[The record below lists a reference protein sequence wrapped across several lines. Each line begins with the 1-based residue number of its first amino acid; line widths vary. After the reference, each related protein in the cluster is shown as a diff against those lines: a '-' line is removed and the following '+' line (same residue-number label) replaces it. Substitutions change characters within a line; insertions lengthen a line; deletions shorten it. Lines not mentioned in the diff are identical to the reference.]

1 MKRAVTAIALVALLA
16 APALIA
22 SGSSGGGMG
31 SGSAPMPSMQQKSP
45 HDQAVDYYNNAERRI
60 DGLTKTHDEMK
71 AAAATDPKKAA
82 KLQGKLAKGL
92 ENAAAD
98 LERAVKNDPS
108 LFQAWSE
115 LGFTYRKMG
124 KFKESLEAYD
134 KALQI
139 SPNYT
144 PALEYRA
151 EAYLGL
157 NRLDEAK
164 KTYTDLFSGDRPKAD
179 ALLLS
184 MKSYVAAR
192 RADPAGLDAAQLD
205 AFGKWVEEREIL
217 HNQTIALTAQ
227 NSTFR
232 SW

>member
-1 MKRAVTAIALVALLA
+1 
-16 APALIA
+16 
-22 SGSSGGGMG
+22 
-31 SGSAPMPSMQQKSP
+31 MPMQQKSP

-60 DGLTKTHDEMK
+60 DGLSKLHDEMK
-71 AAAATDPKKAA
+71 AAAATDPQKAT

-98 LERAVKNDPS
+98 LERAVKNDPT
-108 LFQAWSE
+108 LYEAYSE

-134 KALQI
+134 TALRIQ
-139 SPNYT
+139 PNYT

-157 NRLDEAK
+157 NRIDEAR
-164 KTYTDLFSGDRPKAD
+164 KTYTELFSGDRPRAD
-179 ALLLS
+179 ALLIA
-184 MKSYVAAR
+184 MKSFVAAR
-192 RADPAGLDAAQLD
+192 KADAAGLDPAQLD
-205 AFGKWVEEREIL
+205 AFAKWVGEREII
-217 HNQTIALTAQ
+217 HGQTVALTAQ
-227 NSTFR
+227 TSTFR

>member
-1 MKRAVTAIALVALLA
+1 
-16 APALIA
+16 
-22 SGSSGGGMG
+22 
-31 SGSAPMPSMQQKSP
+31 MQQRSP
-45 HDQAVDYYNNAERRI
+45 HDQAVDFYNNAERRI

-71 AAAATDPKKAA
+71 AAAATDPQKAA
-82 KLQGKLAKGL
+82 KLQAKLAKGL

-98 LERAVKNDPS
+98 LERAVKNDPQ
-108 LFQAWSE
+108 LFQAYSE

-134 KALQI
+134 KALAI

-157 NRLDEAK
+157 NRIDDART
-164 KTYTDLFSGDRPKAD
+164 TYTDLFSVDRPRAD
-179 ALLLS
+179 ALLIA
-184 MKSYVAAR
+184 MKSFVAAR
-192 RADPAGLDAAQLD
+192 RADAAGLDAAKLD
-205 AFGKWVEEREIL
+205 EFAKWVDQREII
-217 HNQTIALTAQ
+217 HGQTVALTAQ
-227 NSTFR
+227 TSTFR

>member
-1 MKRAVTAIALVALLA
+1 M
-16 APALIA
+16 
-22 SGSSGGGMG
+22 
-31 SGSAPMPSMQQKSP
+31 GSAPSPSMQQQRSP
-45 HDQAVDYYNNAERRI
+45 HDMAVDYYNAAERRI
-60 DGLTKTHDEMK
+60 DGLTRTHDEMK
-71 AAAATDPKKAA
+71 AAAATDPQKSA
-82 KLQGKLAKGL
+82 KLQARLAKGL

-98 LERAVKNDPS
+98 LERAVKNDPG

-124 KFKESLEAYD
+124 KYKESLEAYD

-139 SPNYT
+139 SPDYT

-164 KTYTDLFSGDRPKAD
+164 KTYTDLFSGDRPNAD

-192 RADPAGLDAAQLD
+192 RADAAGLDAAQLD
-205 AFGKWVEEREIL
+205 TFGKWVEQREII
-217 HNQTIALTAQ
+217 HNQTVALTAQ
-227 NSTFR
+227 TSTFR

>member
-1 MKRAVTAIALVALLA
+1 MKRVATAILLFTLA
-16 APALIA
+16 AVPSLMA
-22 SGSSGGGMG
+22 SSGGGM
-31 SGSAPMPSMQQKSP
+31 SAPPPMQQQQRSP
-45 HDQAVDYYNNAERRI
+45 HDQAVDYYNNAEHRI
-60 DGLTKTHDEMK
+60 DGLAKLHDEMK
-71 AAAATDPKKAA
+71 AAAATDPQKAT

-98 LERAVKNDPS
+98 LERAVKNDPQ

-134 KALQI
+134 KSLQI
-139 SPNYT
+139 EPGYT

-157 NRLDEAK
+157 NRIDDAR
-164 KTYTDLFSGDRPKAD
+164 KTYTDLFSVDRPRAD
-179 ALLLS
+179 ALLIA
-184 MKSYVAAR
+184 MKSFVAAR
-192 RADPAGLDAAQLD
+192 RADAAGLDAAQLD
-205 AFGKWVEEREIL
+205 TFGKWVDQREII
-217 HNQTIALTAQ
+217 HNQTVALTAQ
-227 NSTFR
+227 TSTFR

>member
-1 MKRAVTAIALVALLA
+1 MKRAATAFALIALLA

-22 SGSSGGGMG
+22 SGPGGGGGGM
-31 SGSAPMPSMQQKSP
+31 SAPMPTMQQRSP
-45 HDQAVDYYNNAERRI
+45 HDQALDYYNNAERRI

-71 AAAATDPKKAA
+71 AAAASDPQKAA
-82 KLQGKLAKGL
+82 KLQAKLAKGL

-98 LERAVKNDPS
+98 LERAVKNDPQ

-134 KALQI
+134 KSLSIQ
-139 SPNYT
+139 PDYT

-157 NRLDEAK
+157 NRLDDAR
-164 KTYTDLFSGDRPKAD
+164 KTYTDLFSMDRPKAD
-179 ALLLS
+179 ALLIA
-184 MKSYVAAR
+184 MKSFVAAR
-192 RADPAGLDAAQLD
+192 RADAAGLDAAQLD
-205 AFGKWVEEREIL
+205 AFDKWVAQREII
-217 HNQTIALTAQ
+217 HNQTVALTAQ
-227 NSTFR
+227 TSSFR

>member
-1 MKRAVTAIALVALLA
+1 MKRVATAILLSTLVAVPSLMA
-16 APALIA
+16 
-22 SGSSGGGMG
+22 SSGGGM
-31 SGSAPMPSMQQKSP
+31 SAPPPMQQQQRSP
-45 HDQAVDYYNNAERRI
+45 HDQAVDYYNNAEHRI
-60 DGLTKTHDEMK
+60 DGLAKLHDEMK
-71 AAAATDPKKAA
+71 AAAATDPQKAT

-98 LERAVKNDPS
+98 LERAVKNDPQ

-124 KFKESLEAYD
+124 KFKESLEAYER
-134 KALQI
+134 ALQI
-139 SPNYT
+139 SPDYT

-157 NRLDEAK
+157 NRLDDAK
-164 KTYTDLFSGDRPKAD
+164 KTYTELFSGDRPKAD
-179 ALLLS
+179 ALLIS
-184 MKSYVAAR
+184 MKSFVAAR

-205 AFGKWVEEREIL
+205 AFGKWVEQREVI
-217 HNQTIALTAQ
+217 HNQTVALTAQ
-227 NSTFR
+227 TSTFR

>member
-1 MKRAVTAIALVALLA
+1 MKRAVTAIALIFLLA
-16 APALIA
+16 VPALIA
-22 SGSSGGGMG
+22 SSGGGMG
-31 SGSAPMPSMQQKSP
+31 SAPMPTTMQQKSP

-60 DGLTKTHDEMK
+60 DGLTRTHDEMK
-71 AAAATDPKKAA
+71 AAAATDPQKAA

-98 LERAVKNDPS
+98 LERAVKNDPG

-124 KFKESLEAYD
+124 RFKESLEAYD

-139 SPNYT
+139 SPDYT

-164 KTYTDLFSGDRPKAD
+164 KTYTELFSGDRPKAD

-205 AFGKWVEEREIL
+205 AFGKWVEQREII
-217 HNQTIALTAQ
+217 HNQTVALTAQ
-227 NSTFR
+227 TSTFR

>member
-1 MKRAVTAIALVALLA
+1 MKRAATAIALFSLLA
-16 APALIA
+16 LPLMA
-22 SGSSGGGMG
+22 SGPGGGGM
-31 SGSAPMPSMQQKSP
+31 GSAPMPSMQQRSP
-45 HDQAVDYYNNAERRI
+45 HDQAVDYFNNAERRI

-71 AAAATDPKKAA
+71 AAMATDPQKAA
-82 KLQGKLAKGL
+82 KLQAKLAKGL

-98 LERAVKNDPS
+98 LERAVKNDPQ
-108 LFQAWSE
+108 LFQAYSE

-134 KALQI
+134 KALAI
-139 SPNYT
+139 SPDYT

-157 NRLDEAK
+157 NRIDDARK
-164 KTYTDLFSGDRPKAD
+164 AYTDLFSGDRPKAD
-179 ALLLS
+179 ALLIA

-192 RADPAGLDAAQLD
+192 KADAAGLDAAQLD
-205 AFGKWVEEREIL
+205 AFAKWVDQREII
-217 HNQTIALTAQ
+217 HGQTVALTAQ
-227 NSTFR
+227 TSTFR

>member
-1 MKRAVTAIALVALLA
+1 MKRAATAIALFSLLA
-16 APALIA
+16 LPLMA
-22 SGSSGGGMG
+22 SGPGGGGM
-31 SGSAPMPSMQQKSP
+31 GSAPMPSMQQRSP
-45 HDQAVDYYNNAERRI
+45 HDQAVDYFNNAERRI

-71 AAAATDPKKAA
+71 AAMATDPQKAA
-82 KLQGKLAKGL
+82 KLQAKFAKGL

-98 LERAVKNDPS
+98 LERAVKNDPQ
-108 LFQAWSE
+108 LFQAYSE

-134 KALQI
+134 KALAI
-139 SPNYT
+139 SPDYT

-157 NRLDEAK
+157 NRIDDARK
-164 KTYTDLFSGDRPKAD
+164 AYTDLFSGDRPKAD
-179 ALLLS
+179 ALLIA

-192 RADPAGLDAAQLD
+192 KADAAGLDAAQLD
-205 AFGKWVEEREIL
+205 AFAKWVDQREII
-217 HNQTIALTAQ
+217 HGQTVALTAQ
-227 NSTFR
+227 TSTFR

>member
-1 MKRAVTAIALVALLA
+1 MKRVATAILLFTVAGV
-16 APALIA
+16 PALIA
-22 SGSSGGGMG
+22 SSGGGM
-31 SGSAPMPSMQQKSP
+31 STPPPPMQQQQRSP
-45 HDQAVDYYNNAERRI
+45 HDQAVDYYNNAEHRI
-60 DGLTKTHDEMK
+60 DGLAKLHDEMK
-71 AAAATDPKKAA
+71 AAATTDPQKAT

-98 LERAVKNDPS
+98 LERAVKNDPQ

-134 KALQI
+134 RSLQI
-139 SPNYT
+139 EPGYT

-157 NRLDEAK
+157 NRIDDAR
-164 KTYTDLFSGDRPKAD
+164 KTYTDLFSVDRPRAD
-179 ALLLS
+179 ALLIA
-184 MKSYVAAR
+184 MKSFVVAR
-192 RADPAGLDAAQLD
+192 RADAAGLDAAQLD
-205 AFGKWVEEREIL
+205 AFGKWVDQREII
-217 HNQTIALTAQ
+217 HNQTVALTAQ
-227 NSTFR
+227 TSTFR

>member
-1 MKRAVTAIALVALLA
+1 MKRAATAIAVIALLA

-22 SGSSGGGMG
+22 SGPGGGGGGM
-31 SGSAPMPSMQQKSP
+31 SAPMPSMQQRSP
-45 HDQAVDYYNNAERRI
+45 HDQAVEFYNNAERRI

-71 AAAATDPKKAA
+71 AAAASDPQKAA
-82 KLQGKLAKGL
+82 KLQAKLAKGL

-98 LERAVKNDPS
+98 LERAVKNDPQ

-134 KALQI
+134 RSLSIQ
-139 SPNYT
+139 PDYT

-157 NRLDEAK
+157 NRIDDAR
-164 KTYTDLFSGDRPKAD
+164 KTYTDLFSIDRPKAD
-179 ALLLS
+179 ALLIA
-184 MKSYVAAR
+184 MKSFVAAR
-192 RADPAGLDAAQLD
+192 KTDAAGLDAAQLD
-205 AFGKWVEEREIL
+205 AFDKWVSQREII
-217 HNQTIALTAQ
+217 HNQTVALTAQ
-227 NSTFR
+227 TSSFR